1 MRISC
6 IFVLLALSLI
16 FEGAFAWW
24 AAAARGMEPLIL
36 SFGAGLAAIGLN
48 NKQSLDHDEQLF
60 DVKGW
65 FKSSFTREDEFK
77 HDPEQEKRD
86 GIVKGPMTPEE
97 LKKLDKDLRAIG
109 MVDYYEKEARFKK

>member
-1 MRISC
+1 MKISG
-6 IFVLLALSLI
+6 IFVLLALSII

-48 NKQSLDHDEQLF
+48 NKQSLDHDVQRF
-60 DVKGW
+60 DVKGLFN
-65 FKSSFTREDEFK
+65 FKYDREDEFR

-86 GIVKGPMTPEE
+86 GIVKGPLSPEE
-97 LKKLDKDLRAIG
+97 
-109 MVDYYEKEARFKK
+109 E